1 MLTYAYYPSPAWNG
15 LRMITSQSPTLQISR
30 PNKEVKGEKVLA
42 PWGLHWHLLPGQSL
56 TELQTE
62 SVFNKQMPQVPSS
75 IFKLFS
81 LFSMSELEIEV
92 QCAIKEFF
100 VRILELRH
108 TNLCYHWNPCALY
121 ASSSFSS
128 GSQASSITT
137 GSWEISGGRSSS
149 WIVAGFSKSNDSG
162 RCLWYIAATDSS
174 RSKIV
179 PAIPPK
185 VSNNKHRPRP
195 APLCVQQHAAHP
207 QCCRVTNA
215 TRPMKI
221 TELTQLSNIIVCTCN
236 TYNASCWFMVRC
248 VCSPRTFLCSQI
260 LQLTG
265 CEGESKSTSSAD
277 CAMENVHFKMSIQ
290 EPKHSQVYKC
300 HIFSSPSYCAKSR
313 STAPWS
319 NRAACHRSMAVLQV
333 MQRFVH
339 TVFTRFPSD
348 KTWWQHTE
356 TAFKK

>member
-1 MLTYAYYPSPAWNG
+1 MCPLCFVLFLLWKPGILHHNRLMRDQRREVILLDSC
-15 LRMITSQSPTLQISR
+15 RLQQ
-30 PNKEVKGEKVLA
+30 VKR
-42 PWGLHWHLLPGQSL
+42 
-56 TELQTE
+56 
-62 SVFNKQMPQVPSS
+62 F
-75 IFKLFS
+75 
-81 LFSMSELEIEV
+81 
-92 QCAIKEFF
+92 
-100 VRILELRH
+100 
-108 TNLCYHWNPCALY
+108 
-121 ASSSFSS
+121 
-128 GSQASSITT
+128 
-137 GSWEISGGRSSS
+137 
-149 WIVAGFSKSNDSG
+149 G
-162 RCLWYIAATDSS
+162 RCLWSLSRIRSTALLYFCRLTKRYIAATDSS

-179 PAIPPK
+179 PAIPLK

-221 TELTQLSNIIVCTCN
+221 TELTQLSNIVCTCIY
-236 TYNASCWFMVRC
+236 TMQAVGLWFGVY
-248 VCSPRTFLCSQI
+248 VIHVYTFLCSQI

-265 CEGESKSTSSAD
+265 CEGEFKSTSSAD

-300 HIFSSPSYCAKSR
+300 HISSSPSCCAKSR